1 MAGAN
6 GGSGAG
12 FGGHL
17 AGTGRSMLADARHAL
32 ADPSLTDAER
42 VHELRKAFKR
52 SRPSRATPLSRGAAS
67 TGSSPSRTTTARG
80 SAAGA

>member
-32 ADPSLTDAER
+32 ADPFLTDAER
-42 VHELRKAFKR
+42 VHELR
-52 SRPSRATPLSRGAAS
+52 
-67 TGSSPSRTTTARG
+67 
-80 SAAGA
+80 